1 MITKEKIQ
9 ELTEDYIKKFDGFL
23 VEITASANNKF
34 LVQID
39 TQQGV
44 SIGQCEEVN
53 RYLNKALD
61 NESNEFELTV
71 SSPGLEKPFRVFEQ
85 YRKNVNR
92 QVKIRTLDGKEY
104 EALLQNVDQGGVTL
118 SQRVKEIPEGKKK
131 KEWVEKIINLPFENI
146 KEAKI
151 IITFK

>member
-1 MITKEKIQ
+1 MFTKEKIQ
-9 ELTEDYIKKFDGFL
+9 ELVEGYIQSFDGFL
-23 VEITASANNKF
+23 VDIVVSGNNKF

-39 TQQGV
+39 TPQGV

-61 NESNEFELTV
+61 NENNEFELTV
-71 SSPGLEKPFRVFEQ
+71 SSPGLEKPFKVLEQ
-85 YRKNVNR
+85 YRKNINR
-92 QVKIRTLDGKEY
+92 QVKVRTLDGREY
-104 EALLQNVDQGGVTL
+104 EALLQKVDEGGVTL
-118 SQRVKEIPEGKKK
+118 NQKVKEIPEGKKK
-131 KEWVEKIINLPFENI
+131 KEWVEKIIDLPFDNI